1 MVTIESAV
9 IAIFVAAFISAY
21 TASMLDN
28 YGEEQNEDERW
39 SKCKDLENRKEVLI
53 FAEDKES
60 NNLTV

>member
-28 YGEEQNEDERW
+28 CGEEQNEDER
-39 SKCKDLENRKEVLI
+39 
-53 FAEDKES
+53 
-60 NNLTV
+60 